1 MTTIQ
6 TSRSSRRKVSGDGF
20 PIRVVRRGGFLS
32 GVSPADDEALRE
44 LPAEFTLTGIR
55 QKRSLPQL
63 RLFWV
68 IMQIVA
74 ENSEQDI
81 TKEELAAYM
90 KVTCGLGTPVK
101 SRSGKVTMVPRSISF
116 SQLDQDEFGR
126 FFDRVLVLVE
136 KMMPGISAEAQARL
150 GGMMEG

>member
-1 MTTIQ
+1 MA
-6 TSRSSRRKVSGDGF
+6 DGF

-32 GVSPADDEALRE
+32 GASPADDEALRE

-68 IMQIVA
+68 IMQIVS

-90 KVTCGLGTPVK
+90 KVTCGLGTPVR

-116 SQLDQDEFGR
+116 AQLEQDEFGR
-126 FFDRVLVLVE
+126 FFDKVLVLVE
-136 KMMPGISAEAQARL
+136 RMMPGISAEAQARL
-150 GGMMEG
+150 GGLIDSRE